1 MADSWSSSGIDV
13 HLDWRPESG
22 RTGLATAIRAA
33 IREGRWQAG
42 AAVPSTRALAQ
53 DLGVARGT
61 VTRVYADLAA
71 EGYLRTAQG
80 APTRVAT
87 AGALPASAPRP

>member
-1 MADSWSSSGIDV
+1 MTDSWSSSGIDV
-13 HLDWRPESG
+13 HLGWQPSTG
-22 RTGLATAIRAA
+22 RSGLAAAIRAA

-42 AAVPSTRALAQ
+42 AAVPSTRSLAL

-87 AGALPASAPRP
+87 AG